1 MEAVF
6 NGLFVPSGLRKHL
19 EAVIDMAEEEGEKES
34 FCEGGEENKKRDG
47 EREALVKQ
55 LKTCHG
61 RLKGLSSSAE

>member
-1 MEAVF
+1 MCAF
-6 NGLFVPSGLRKHL
+6 NRTFVLSGLRKHL
-19 EAVIDMAEEEGEKES
+19 EAVIDMAEEEGERES
-34 FCEGGEENKKRDG
+34 FSEEGEEDKRGDG

>member
-1 MEAVF
+1 MEGAL
-6 NGLFVPSGLRKHL
+6 NGSFVPSGLRKHL
-19 EAVIDMAEEEGEKES
+19 EAVIDMADEEGEKES
-34 FCEGGEENKKRDG
+34 FCEGGEENKKRDE